1 MNKTLVLL
9 GLIVYSAQAQET
21 LTPPPTRIILPSDTS
36 RTAISAK
43 QKLDAD
49 STQMRLPDVVVTG
62 EDKSLRQAEQKKGS
76 RNEGPRLLQPTDA
89 YAPLSIWSL
98 RSQER
103 QCADDPLFKNQM
115 TWFAL
120 QAGSYSSILARA
132 GHWHKLRNGLVH
144 GHGWYEGSNG
154 QYNNSGFGEGGAA
167 ASLEYG
173 LSTKL
178 KSQIQFQY
186 NRFDRE
192 LHGAFGQNA
201 KRNGGWGNVAVN
213 FSLDPRPLTH
223 IQMDIAVQGLSVNS
237 DSSGKE
243 FDTSDDFYYNLNL
256 AVRQVW
262 SKVQVSADMQYL
274 REAYDASADST
285 SALASLSQ
293 ARLQVLYPLT
303 QALHFG
309 AGIALQGMTSD
320 SMAQQTTAAPSLQ
333 LRYRSSDRFAIA
345 LSAGKGVHYQTFLN
359 YWQENRYLSHR
370 FPLRP
375 QEANFTIRLEGEA
388 RPSPYLHVHLILS
401 HSDMERLLYWQRDLQ
416 SGFFQL
422 HQGKG
427 ALSEIHLR
435 CSTTPSSRT
444 QVGFGVTAYDDQP
457 DAVLPERI
465 KGHVPYRPNVQLQLD
480 GALFLKHEWTL
491 KASAEYWGKRRS
503 RFDSDSRLPGYA
515 LLHAGVHKAIG
526 RFITAS
532 LTLQNVV
539 DSKYVLWE
547 EYPETGFSVLAG
559 LRAQF

>member
-9 GLIVYSAQAQET
+9 GLIVNSAQAQET

-262 SKVQVSADMQYL
+262 SKVQVSADLQYL

-285 SALASLSQ
+285 S
-293 ARLQVLYPLT
+293 
-303 QALHFG
+303 
-309 AGIALQGMTSD
+309 
-320 SMAQQTTAAPSLQ
+320 
-333 LRYRSSDRFAIA
+333 
-345 LSAGKGVHYQTFLN
+345 
-359 YWQENRYLSHR
+359 E
-370 FPLRP
+370 
-375 QEANFTIRLEGEA
+375 
-388 RPSPYLHVHLILS
+388 
-401 HSDMERLLYWQRDLQ
+401 
-416 SGFFQL
+416 
-422 HQGKG
+422 
-427 ALSEIHLR
+427 
-435 CSTTPSSRT
+435 
-444 QVGFGVTAYDDQP
+444 
-457 DAVLPERI
+457 
-465 KGHVPYRPNVQLQLD
+465 
-480 GALFLKHEWTL
+480 
-491 KASAEYWGKRRS
+491 
-503 RFDSDSRLPGYA
+503 
-515 LLHAGVHKAIG
+515 IG
-526 RFITAS
+526 RAS
-532 LTLQNVV
+532 CRERV
-539 DSKYVLWE
+539 
-547 EYPETGFSVLAG
+547 
-559 LRAQF
+559 